1 MEGVFVEVMH
11 AFLDVH
17 KREPFYTASGNVN

>member
-1 MEGVFVEVMH
+1 MEGMFVEVMH

-17 KREPFYTASGNVN
+17 KREPFNTASGNVN